1 MFMETN
7 ALSRSNYPIDY
18 DPAHRNLKTNK
29 WLKTCIL
36 LSSFTF
42 AREKLFIFS
51 AMIAV
56 LQEIFLGKQEVGRTL
71 SLTSPK
77 PGIVLYS
84 SPPKPGSVL
93 YSYLIQARYCPLF
106 LPHPGQ
112 VLSFILTSPK
122 PGIVLYSYPTQ
133 ARYCP
138 LFLLYPSKV
147 LSSILTLPKPGCML
161 SGFTL
166 PKLQQRISSFTSLSP
181 GNSSECIFSNQNS
194 PKPGNHSKYMFF
206 ILTSPI
212 PGNNKFLWLII
223 IRLKSRLYI
232 NYWF

>member
-18 DPAHRNLKTNK
+18 DPAHRILKTNK

-84 SPPKPGSVL
+84 SPPKPDIVL
-93 YSYLIQARYCPLF
+93 YSYLIKARYCPLF
-106 LPHPGQ
+106 LPHPSQ
-112 VLSFILTSPK
+112 VLSFILTLPK
-122 PGIVLYSYPTQ
+122 QGIVLYSYSTQ

-138 LFLLYPSKV
+138 LFLPYQSQDVCSLVLPYPSYNKECLV
-147 LSSILTLPKPGCML
+147 LPHSVQVTAQNV
-161 SGFTL
+161 F
-166 PKLQQRISSFTSLSP
+166 SLIRTRQSQATTR
-181 GNSSECIFSNQNS
+181 NICDVLFS
-194 PKPGNHSKYMFF
+194 YF
-206 ILTSPI
+206 IQARQH
-212 PGNNKFLWLII
+212 KFLWLII
-223 IRLKSRLYI
+223 IRLISRLYI
-232 NYWF
+232 DYWY